1 MPYEMLAGYEM
12 LGDVQLFQ
20 VPEKLVAGRYRI
32 GITLADQQDLGW
44 MPFLSNWDPN
54 GKRNIEAAL
63 RKAGIE
69 ATAVT
74 AENARF
80 VNPHQ
85 AGFLDVF
92 GVTPTLYDFQ
102 FDLIVD
108 IFGPTEPAA
117 VSQAG
122 STRYAD
128 QDQMN
133 GVGALPA
140 YAVWVIGSVA
150 VLAIADAIVQAMGGG
165 DVVIRSVTKILEFPV
180 KVVGGVATTAGSAAG
195 GIVSGTLGGLGFGT
209 ILLVGGGAA
218 LVIYLLRKSP
228 KGRIARA
235 ILGG

>member
-1 MPYEMLAGYEM
+1 MAYEF
-12 LGDVQLFQ
+12 LGDVQLFK
-20 VPEKLVAGRYRI
+20 VPEKMVPGRYRI
-32 GITLADQQDLGW
+32 GITLEGQQDLGW

-63 RKAGIE
+63 RAAGIE

-80 VNPHQ
+80 VNPRQ

-92 GVTPTLYDFQ
+92 GVTPTIYDFQ

-108 IFGPTEPAA
+108 IFGPTEAA
-117 VSQAG
+117 AAPVGVPQH
-122 STRYAD
+122 YD
-128 QDQMN
+128 QDLMA

-140 YAVWVIGSVA
+140 YAIWVIGSVA

-209 ILLVGGGAA
+209 ILLVGGGVA
-218 LVIYLLRKSP
+218 LGLYLLSKSP
-228 KGRIARA
+228 KGRLARA
-235 ILGG
+235 VLGG